1 MYNVLLNGIVYF
13 VGVPIVG
20 VKSLLKLTV
29 VILDVIASSVSSI
42 KLVNA
47 ECLNALSKFVR
58 LFVLK
63 FVTVVKT
70 FDSKVSFALIVFF
83 EL

>member
-1 MYNVLLNGIVYF
+1 MVYF
-13 VGVPIVG
+13 VGVFNFG

-29 VILDVIASSVSSI
+29 VILDVIASSVLSI

-47 ECLNALSKFVR
+47 ECLKALSNFPR

-63 FVTVVKT
+63 FVIVVKT
-70 FDSKVSFALIVFF
+70 FDSKVSFGLMVFL